1 MAHRFASTG
10 CSESPVPLSSSW
22 GPLLKFQWVFS
33 YCTLLLSA
41 FRGGTPWLQKVHFI
55 FEETVKPSLL
65 RRTASLVFEKRIFL
79 PEFLNSLHKLR
90 CPLGLPD
97 LFGSSGSISEA
108 FEVSGVPLLLPPKGG
123 SGLSHLSQVTA
134 TGWGLSKVEDF
145 KDPPFF
151 ESPWILESFPM
162 ALPVEKPER

>member
-10 CSESPVPLSSSW
+10 CSESPVPFSSSW

-41 FRGGTPWLQKVHFI
+41 FRGGTHGCKVHFI
-55 FEETVKPSLL
+55 FEEAVKPSLL

-123 SGLSHLSQVTA
+123 SRPCLSFVGYGHRV
-134 TGWGLSKVEDF
+134 GLSKVEDF